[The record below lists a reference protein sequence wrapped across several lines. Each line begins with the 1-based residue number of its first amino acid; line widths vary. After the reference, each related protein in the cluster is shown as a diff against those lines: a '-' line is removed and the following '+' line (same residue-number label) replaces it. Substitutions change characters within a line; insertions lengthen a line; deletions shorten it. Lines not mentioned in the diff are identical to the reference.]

1 MVKILDRIIERVD
14 RGADKWASD
23 DSGLFP
29 LISAYVLGILFFPLL
44 IWFYII
50 GGKR

>member
-1 MVKILDRIIERVD
+1 MVKILDRIIERVE
-14 RGADKWASD
+14 RGAKRWESNDL
-23 DSGLFP
+23 GLFP